1 MKVVEKILTATK
13 RFIDF
18 CLAAIGGA
26 IIMAVVAFMGYSFI
40 DMIANPISI
49 QEEQC
54 FMSVQVFQCVREHC
68 PEVGWC
74 SIEEYET
81 VEKKCHNECVAQ

>member
-1 MKVVEKILTATK
+1 MKVVETK
-13 RFIDF
+13 EKVNFV
-18 CLAAIGGA
+18 LAALGGA
-26 IIMAVVAFMGYSFI
+26 AIMLLWALMAYGVYDV
-40 DMIANPISI
+40 IANPLSI

-54 FMSVQVFQCVREHC
+54 FMSVEVFQCVREHC